1 MPFYFPLPFALFPE
15 EMSSWGDDYGSEND
29 HAIIEF
35 YALDKH
41 GGAPWDYRASYASD
55 LEEREKQG
63 RGKEL
68 LQMVGAA
75 AGGNKSVT
83 LP

>member
-1 MPFYFPLPFALFPE
+1 
-15 EMSSWGDDYGSEND
+15 MSPWGDDYGSEND

-55 LEEREKQG
+55 LEEREKEVRERK
-63 RGKEL
+63 RGTRERRSTGPNPNPNPNPNPKP
-68 LQMVGAA
+68 
-75 AGGNKSVT
+75 N
-83 LP
+83 PNPNPN